1 MQTRSI
7 LMTSLLVGVIAAT
20 TGANAADSRDS
31 TKDATT
37 APAPQR
43 AMPDRDP
50 HGGGMQGGGMMGG
63 TQGSG
68 MMGGTQGS
76 GMMGGMQGGGMMG
89 GMGGMMDM
97 MNGCSQMMSGTATPH
112 LPPGNEKLQLKMQA
126 EIMQK
131 TAEIL
136 SRYADQI
143 GDGK

>member
-68 MMGGTQGS
+68 MMGG
-76 GMMGGMQGGGMMG
+76 
-89 GMGGMMDM
+89 MGGMMDM

>member
-1 MQTRSI
+1 MQRRSAWA
-7 LMTSLLVGVIAAT
+7 TSLLVVFIAGTSAAAGAANSSDT
-20 TGANAADSRDS
+20 TKSS
-31 TKDATT
+31 PSS
-37 APAPQR
+37 PAPQH
-43 AMPDRDP
+43 AMPDRDRQA
-50 HGGGMQGGGMMGG
+50 GGMQGSRMMGGMQGGGMQRG
-63 TQGSG
+63 
-68 MMGGTQGS
+68 

-97 MNGCSQMMSGTATPH
+97 VNGCSQMMSGGAMPH

-131 TAEIL
+131 TGEIL

>member
-1 MQTRSI
+1 MQRRSAWA
-7 LMTSLLVGVIAAT
+7 TSLLVVFIAGTSAA
-20 TGANAADSRDS
+20 GAANSS
-31 TKDATT
+31 DATKSSPSS
-37 APAPQR
+37 PAPQH
-43 AMPDRDP
+43 AMPDRDRQA
-50 HGGGMQGGGMMGG
+50 GGMQGGGMMGG
-63 TQGSG
+63 MQGG
-68 MMGGTQGS
+68 

-97 MNGCSQMMSGTATPH
+97 MNGCSQMMSGGAMPH

-131 TAEIL
+131 TGEIL

>member
-1 MQTRSI
+1 MQARSAWA
-7 LMTSLLVGVIAAT
+7 TSLLVVFIAGTSAA
-20 TGANAADSRDS
+20 GAADSRDT
-31 TKDATT
+31 TKSSPSP
-37 APAPQR
+37 PAPQH
-43 AMPDRDP
+43 AMPDRDRQA
-50 HGGGMQGGGMMGG
+50 GGMQGSRMMGGMQGGGMQRG
-63 TQGSG
+63 
-68 MMGGTQGS
+68 

-97 MNGCSQMMSGTATPH
+97 VNGCSQMMSGGAMPH

-131 TAEIL
+131 TGEIL